1 VRHWRV
7 AKTGG
12 AFTPWMPPPLLETK
26 ALAKSYASP
35 VLSDVNFDVR
45 AGEIHALVGE
55 NGAGK
60 STLCHI
66 LTGLRQADSGEMFFD
81 GGPYRPASKRTAEE
95 AGIRIVLQELSV
107 IDNLTVAE
115 NLFLNRLPNR
125 LGWIRGRALG
135 DEARKALERVGLGGL
150 DASTPARR
158 LGIGQKQ
165 LVEIAAGLSQRCRV
179 LILDEPTAAL
189 TIADAVNLFAQVRKL
204 QAAGV
209 AIIFISHHLEEV
221 QEIADRV
228 SILRDGKMVAVR
240 NRGDYAIDDLIR
252 LMVGRELGEAVE
264 RVRTEGSDKV
274 AIRVEG
280 LKAPP
285 VVRDVAFEVKR
296 GEILGFAG
304 LMGSGRTETMRAVFG
319 ADPRASGRFF
329 IDGAEV
335 RIGKPADAVRL
346 GIGFLTEDRK
356 SQGLLLPKPIRM
368 NISLA
373 RLIGE
378 ISGFAG
384 WLNRSKEIEVSD
396 KWIRNLKIRCSSGE
410 QRAVNLSGGNQQ
422 KVVLA
427 RWLYRECRVLI
438 CDEPTRGIDVG
449 AKFEIYRLLGE
460 LAAAGTAVIVVSSD
474 LKELLALCD
483 RIAVLSLGK
492 IVSDFRRGEWTEDR
506 IMAAAFSEL
515 TSVPSRK

>member
-1 VRHWRV
+1 M
-7 AKTGG
+7 AP
-12 AFTPWMPPPLLETK
+12 ALLETK

-35 VLSDVNFDVR
+35 VLSDVNFALN
-45 AGEIHALVGE
+45 AGEVHALVGE

-66 LTGLRQADSGEMFFD
+66 LTGLRQPDSGEMFLD
-81 GGPYRPASKRTAEE
+81 GELYKPTSKRAAEQS
-95 AGIRIVLQELSV
+95 GIRIVLQELSV

-115 NLFLNRLPNR
+115 NLFLNRLPNS
-125 LGWIRGRALG
+125 LGWVRGKALG
-135 DEARKALERVGLGGL
+135 DEARNALERVGLGEL
-150 DASTPARR
+150 DPSTMARR

-179 LILDEPTAAL
+179 LILDEPTASL
-189 TIADAVNLFAQVRKL
+189 TVADTANLFVQVRKL

-209 AIIFISHHLEEV
+209 AIIFITHHLEEV

-228 SILRDGKMVAVR
+228 SVLRDGKMVAVR
-240 NRGDYAIDDLIR
+240 NRGEYTIDDLIR
-252 LMVGRELGEAVE
+252 SMVGRELGEAVE
-264 RVRTEGSDKV
+264 RDRAEKPEAV
-274 AIRVEG
+274 ALRVEN
-280 LKAPP
+280 LRAPP
-285 VVRDVAFEVKR
+285 VVRDVTFEVKR

-304 LMGSGRTETMRAVFG
+304 LMGSGRTETMRAIFG
-319 ADPRASGRFF
+319 ADPRASGRFY
-329 IDGAEV
+329 IEGAEV
-335 RIGKPADAVRL
+335 RIDKPADAVAL

-378 ISGFAG
+378 ISGFGG
-384 WLNRSKEIEVSD
+384 WLNRVKENDVSN
-396 KWIRNLKIRCSSGE
+396 KWIKNLAIRCSSGE
-410 QRAVNLSGGNQQ
+410 QQAVNLSGGNQQ

-427 RWLYRECRVLI
+427 RWLYRECRILI

-449 AKFEIYRLLGE
+449 AKFEIYRLLGA

-474 LKELLALCD
+474 LKELLGLCD

-515 TSVPSRK
+515 NKPTSN